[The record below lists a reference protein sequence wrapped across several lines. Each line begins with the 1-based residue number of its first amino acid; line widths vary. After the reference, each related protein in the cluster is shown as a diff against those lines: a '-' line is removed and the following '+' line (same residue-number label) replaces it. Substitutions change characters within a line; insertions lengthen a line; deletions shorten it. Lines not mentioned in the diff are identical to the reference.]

1 MVRSPSDLLLT
12 MEPGFRRKPAPVEVW
27 EDEIQNLQLGEWV
40 ELNSGGEILSTLDQN
55 AKHRGLRFCRR
66 CTIL

>member
-12 MEPGFRRKPAPVEVW
+12 MEPGFRRKTAPVEVW

-40 ELNSGGEILSTLDQN
+40 ELNSGDEILSTLDQN